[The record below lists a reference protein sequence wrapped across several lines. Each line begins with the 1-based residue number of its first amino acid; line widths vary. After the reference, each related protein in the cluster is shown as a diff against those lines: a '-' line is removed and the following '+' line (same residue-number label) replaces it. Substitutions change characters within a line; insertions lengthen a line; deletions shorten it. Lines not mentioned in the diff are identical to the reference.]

1 MRRTD
6 REITD
11 FSQIV
16 EIMKRCEVCHISF
29 SDEYPYVVPMNFG
42 MKIDGEEI
50 TLYFHGADVGKK
62 HDLIK
67 KIIKSAL
74 LWKICFLFL
83 HMTLLVSLLSN
94 MRV

>member
-11 FSQIV
+11 FSQMV
-16 EIMKRCEVCHISF
+16 EIMKHCGVCNVSF

-50 TLYFHGADVGKK
+50 TLYFHGAGVGRK
-62 HDLIK
+62 HDLVK

-83 HMTLLVSLLSN
+83 HMILLVSLLLN